1 MILYLDS
8 SAIVKQ
14 YVVETGSAEVRQA
27 VTESEINGT
36 SVISHAEV
44 IATFRKTVR
53 AGVLR
58 DEEADEYICGFM
70 SPARPRDPLPH
81 LRT

>member
-36 SVISHAEV
+36 SVISHAE
-44 IATFRKTVR
+44 RYR
-53 AGVLR
+53 
-58 DEEADEYICGFM
+58 
-70 SPARPRDPLPH
+70 
-81 LRT
+81 